1 MTQQYVIPESDTN
14 KARYAVPAFQNV
26 DGEFAIAGS
35 VSPLPTQDLSLLRL
49 EEGKAFA
56 LGVVRSFSDPLP
68 ASQSIDIAIAF
79 ASDVTP
85 NISISGLCA
94 GNAMGFLYEGAV
106 VTGGTAIT
114 ALNKNRNSLI
124 TSQSAALS
132 NPTVTTLGTPILS
145 QILIG
150 GEGKKAGGGDVGSS
164 DLILKP
170 LTTYLF
176 RLTNVNGT
184 AHAAEIV
191 LEWYE

>member
-1 MTQQYVIPESDTN
+1 MAIEVQRESLDTKSQHVSVSFADKDNVQYL
-14 KARYAVPAFQNV
+14 
-26 DGEFAIAGS
+26 AGS
-35 VSPLPTQDLSLLRL
+35 AKPFPTEDVTLLRL

-56 LGVVRSFSDPLP
+56 LGVVRSFADPLP
-68 ASQSIDIAIAF
+68 DGQSIDIAIAF
-79 ASDVTP
+79 AAGVTP

-94 GNAMGFLYEGAV
+94 GDAMGFLYEGSV

-114 ALNKNRNSLI
+114 ALNKNRNSLV
-124 TSQSAALS
+124 TSQSAALL

-150 GEGKKAGGGDVGSS
+150 GQGKKAGGGAVGSS

-176 RLTNVNGT
+176 RLTNVNST
-184 AHAAEIV
+184 DHAAEIV

>member
-1 MTQQYVIPESDTN
+1 MAIEVQRESLDTKSQHVSVSFADKDNVQYL
-14 KARYAVPAFQNV
+14 
-26 DGEFAIAGS
+26 AGS
-35 VSPLPTQDLSLLRL
+35 AKPFPTEDVTLLRL

-56 LGVVRSFSDPLP
+56 LGVVRSFADPLP
-68 ASQSIDIAIAF
+68 ATQSIDIAIAF
-79 ASDVTP
+79 AAGVTP

-94 GNAMGFLYEGAV
+94 GNAMGFLYEGSV

-114 ALNKNRNSLI
+114 ALNKNRNSLV

-150 GEGKKAGGGDVGSS
+150 GEGKKAGGGAIGSS

-176 RLTNVNGT
+176 RLTNINGT

>member
-1 MTQQYVIPESDTN
+1 MAIEVQRESLDTKSQHVSVSFADKDNVQYL
-14 KARYAVPAFQNV
+14 
-26 DGEFAIAGS
+26 AGS
-35 VSPLPTQDLSLLRL
+35 AKPFPTEDVTLLRL

-56 LGVVRSFSDPLP
+56 LGVVRSFADPLP
-68 ASQSIDIAIAF
+68 DGESIDIAIAF
-79 ASDVTP
+79 AAGVTP
-85 NISISGLCA
+85 NIAISGLCA
-94 GNAMGFLYEGAV
+94 GDAMGFLYEGSV

-150 GEGKKAGGGDVGSS
+150 GQGKKAGGGAVGSS

-176 RLTNVNGT
+176 RLTNVNST
-184 AHAAEIV
+184 DHAAEIV

>member
-1 MTQQYVIPESDTN
+1 MAIEVQRESLDTKSQHVSVSFADKDNVQYL
-14 KARYAVPAFQNV
+14 
-26 DGEFAIAGS
+26 AGS
-35 VSPLPTQDLSLLRL
+35 AKPFPTEDVTLLRL

-56 LGVVRSFSDPLP
+56 LGVVRSFADPLP
-68 ASQSIDIAIAF
+68 DDESIDIAIAF
-79 ASDVTP
+79 AAGVTP

-94 GNAMGFLYEGAV
+94 GDAMGFLYEGSV

-114 ALNKNRNSLI
+114 ALNKNRSSLT
-124 TSQSAALS
+124 TSQSAALL

-150 GEGKKAGGGDVGSS
+150 GQGKKAGGGAVGSS

-176 RLTNVNGT
+176 RLTNVNST

>member
-1 MTQQYVIPESDTN
+1 MAIEVQRESLDTKSQHVSVSFADKDNVQYL
-14 KARYAVPAFQNV
+14 
-26 DGEFAIAGS
+26 AGS
-35 VSPLPTQDLSLLRL
+35 AKPFPTEDVTLLRL

-56 LGVVRSFSDPLP
+56 LGVVRSFANPLP
-68 ASQSIDIAIAF
+68 DGESIDIAIAF
-79 ASDVTP
+79 AAGVTP

-94 GNAMGFLYEGAV
+94 GDAMGFLYEGSV

-114 ALNKNRNSLI
+114 AINKNRNSLI

-145 QILIG
+145 QILVG
-150 GEGKKAGGGDVGSS
+150 GQGKKAGGGAVGSS

-176 RLTNVNGT
+176 RLTNVNST
-184 AHAAEIV
+184 DHAAEIV

>member
-1 MTQQYVIPESDTN
+1 MAIEVQRESLDTKSQHVSVSFSDKDNVQYL
-14 KARYAVPAFQNV
+14 
-26 DGEFAIAGS
+26 AGS
-35 VSPLPTQDLSLLRL
+35 AKPFPTEDVSLLRL

-56 LGVVRSFSDPLP
+56 LGVVRSFANPLP
-68 ASQSIDIAIAF
+68 DGQSIDIAIAF
-79 ASDVTP
+79 AAGVTP

-94 GNAMGFLYEGAV
+94 GDAMGFLYEGSV

-132 NPTVTTLGTPILS
+132 SPTVTTLGTPILS

-150 GEGKKAGGGDVGSS
+150 GQGKKAGGGAIGSS

-184 AHAAEIV
+184 AHAAEII

>member
-1 MTQQYVIPESDTN
+1 MAIEVQRESLDTKAQHVSVSFADKDNVQYL
-14 KARYAVPAFQNV
+14 
-26 DGEFAIAGS
+26 AGS
-35 VSPLPTQDLSLLRL
+35 AKPFPTEDVTLLRL

-56 LGVVRSFSDPLP
+56 LGVVRSFADPLP
-68 ASQSIDIAIAF
+68 DGESIDIAIAF
-79 ASDVTP
+79 AAGVTP

-94 GNAMGFLYEGAV
+94 GDAMGFLYEGSV

-114 ALNKNRNSLI
+114 AVNKNRNSVI

-150 GEGKKAGGGDVGSS
+150 GQGKKAGGGAVGSS

-176 RLTNVNGT
+176 RLTNINGT

>member
-1 MTQQYVIPESDTN
+1 MAIEVQRESLDTKAQHVSVSFADKDNVQYL
-14 KARYAVPAFQNV
+14 
-26 DGEFAIAGS
+26 AGS
-35 VSPLPTQDLSLLRL
+35 AKPFPTEDVTLLRL

-56 LGVVRSFSDPLP
+56 LGVVRSFADPLP
-68 ASQSIDIAIAF
+68 DEESIDIAIAF
-79 ASDVTP
+79 AAGVTP

-94 GNAMGFLYEGAV
+94 GDAMGFLYEGSV

-114 ALNKNRNSLI
+114 AVNKNRNSLV

-132 NPTVTTLGTPILS
+132 NPSVTTLGTPILS

-150 GEGKKAGGGDVGSS
+150 GQGKKAGGGAIGSS

-184 AHAAEIV
+184 DHAAEIV

>member
-1 MTQQYVIPESDTN
+1 MAIEVQRESLDTKSQHVSVSFTDKDNVQYL
-14 KARYAVPAFQNV
+14 
-26 DGEFAIAGS
+26 AGS
-35 VSPLPTQDLSLLRL
+35 AKPFPTEDVTLLRL

-56 LGVVRSFSDPLP
+56 LGVVRSFADPLP

-79 ASDVTP
+79 AAGVTP

-94 GNAMGFLYEGAV
+94 GDAVGFLYEGSV

-114 ALNKNRNSLI
+114 ALNKNRNSLV

-150 GEGKKAGGGDVGSS
+150 GQGKKAGGGAVGSS

-184 AHAAEIV
+184 DHAAEIV

>member
-1 MTQQYVIPESDTN
+1 MAIEVQRESLDTKSQHVSVSFADKDNVQYL
-14 KARYAVPAFQNV
+14 
-26 DGEFAIAGS
+26 AGS
-35 VSPLPTQDLSLLRL
+35 AKPFPTEDVTLLRL

-56 LGVVRSFSDPLP
+56 LGVVRSFADPLP
-68 ASQSIDIAIAF
+68 DDESIDIAIAF
-79 ASDVTP
+79 AAGVTP

-94 GNAMGFLYEGAV
+94 GDAMGFLYEGSV

-114 ALNKNRNSLI
+114 AINKNRNSVI

-150 GEGKKAGGGDVGSS
+150 GQGKKAGGGAIGSS

>member
-1 MTQQYVIPESDTN
+1 MAITVERESLDTKSQHVSVSFTDKDNVQYL
-14 KARYAVPAFQNV
+14 
-26 DGEFAIAGS
+26 AGS
-35 VSPLPTQDLSLLRL
+35 AKPFPTEDVRLLRL

-56 LGVVRSFSDPLP
+56 LGVVRSFADPLP

-79 ASDVTP
+79 ASGVTP

-94 GNAMGFLYEGAV
+94 GNAMGFLYEGSV

-114 ALNKNRNSLI
+114 ALNKNRNSLT

-176 RLTNVNGT
+176 RLTNINGT

>member
-1 MTQQYVIPESDTN
+1 MAIEVQRESLDTKSQHVSVSFADKDNVQYL
-14 KARYAVPAFQNV
+14 
-26 DGEFAIAGS
+26 AGS
-35 VSPLPTQDLSLLRL
+35 AKPFPTEDVTLLRL

-56 LGVVRSFSDPLP
+56 LGVVRSFADPLP
-68 ASQSIDIAIAF
+68 ATQSIDIAIAF
-79 ASDVTP
+79 AAGVTP

-94 GNAMGFLYEGAV
+94 GNAMGFLYEGSV

-150 GEGKKAGGGDVGSS
+150 GEGKKAGGGAIGSS

-176 RLTNVNGT
+176 RLTNINGT

>member
-1 MTQQYVIPESDTN
+1 MAIEVQRESLDTKSQHVSVSFTDKDNVQYL
-14 KARYAVPAFQNV
+14 
-26 DGEFAIAGS
+26 AGS
-35 VSPLPTQDLSLLRL
+35 AKPFPTEDVTLLRL

-56 LGVVRSFSDPLP
+56 LGVVRSFSNPLP
-68 ASQSIDIAIAF
+68 DGQSIDIAIAF
-79 ASDVTP
+79 AAGVTP

-94 GNAMGFLYEGAV
+94 GDAMGFLYEGSV

-114 ALNKNRNSLI
+114 AINKNRNSVI

-150 GEGKKAGGGDVGSS
+150 GQGKKAGGGAIGSS

>member
-1 MTQQYVIPESDTN
+1 MAIEVQRESLDTKSQHVSVSFADKDNVQYL
-14 KARYAVPAFQNV
+14 
-26 DGEFAIAGS
+26 AGS
-35 VSPLPTQDLSLLRL
+35 AKPFPTEDVTLLRL

-56 LGVVRSFSDPLP
+56 LGVVRSFADPLP
-68 ASQSIDIAIAF
+68 DDESIDIAIAF
-79 ASDVTP
+79 AAGVTP

-94 GNAMGFLYEGAV
+94 GDAMGFLYEGSV

-114 ALNKNRNSLI
+114 ALNKNRSSLT
-124 TSQSAALS
+124 TSQSAALL

-150 GEGKKAGGGDVGSS
+150 GQGKKAGGGAVGSS

-184 AHAAEIV
+184 DHAAEIV

>member
-1 MTQQYVIPESDTN
+1 MAIEVQRESLDTKSQHVSVSFADKDNVQYL
-14 KARYAVPAFQNV
+14 
-26 DGEFAIAGS
+26 AGS
-35 VSPLPTQDLSLLRL
+35 AKPFPTEDVTLLRL

-56 LGVVRSFSDPLP
+56 LGVVRSFANPLP
-68 ASQSIDIAIAF
+68 DGESIDIAIAF
-79 ASDVTP
+79 AAGVTP

-94 GNAMGFLYEGAV
+94 GDAMGFLYEGSV

-150 GEGKKAGGGDVGSS
+150 GQGKKAGGGAIGSS

-176 RLTNVNGT
+176 RLTNINGT

>member
-1 MTQQYVIPESDTN
+1 MAIEVQRESLDTKSQHVSVSFADKDNVQYL
-14 KARYAVPAFQNV
+14 
-26 DGEFAIAGS
+26 AGS
-35 VSPLPTQDLSLLRL
+35 AKPFPTEDVTLLRL

-56 LGVVRSFSDPLP
+56 LGVVRSFADPLP
-68 ASQSIDIAIAF
+68 DGESIDIAIAF
-79 ASDVTP
+79 AAGVTP

-94 GNAMGFLYEGAV
+94 GDAMGFLYEGSV

-114 ALNKNRNSLI
+114 ALNKNRNSLV

-132 NPTVTTLGTPILS
+132 SPTVTTLGTPILS
-145 QILIG
+145 QLLIG
-150 GEGKKAGGGDVGSS
+150 GQGKKAGGGAVGSS

-176 RLTNVNGT
+176 RLTNINGT
-184 AHAAEIV
+184 DHAAEIV

>member
-1 MTQQYVIPESDTN
+1 MAIEVQRESLDTKSQHVSVSFADKDNVQYL
-14 KARYAVPAFQNV
+14 
-26 DGEFAIAGS
+26 AGS
-35 VSPLPTQDLSLLRL
+35 AKPFPTEDVTLLRL

-56 LGVVRSFSDPLP
+56 LGVVRSFANPLP
-68 ASQSIDIAIAF
+68 DGQSIDIAIAF
-79 ASDVTP
+79 AAGVTP

-94 GNAMGFLYEGAV
+94 GDAMGFLYEGSV

-114 ALNKNRNSLI
+114 ALNKNRNSLV

-150 GEGKKAGGGDVGSS
+150 GQGKKAGGGAVGSS

-184 AHAAEIV
+184 DHAAEIV

>member
-1 MTQQYVIPESDTN
+1 MAIEVQRESLDTKSQHVSVSFADKDNVQYL
-14 KARYAVPAFQNV
+14 
-26 DGEFAIAGS
+26 AGS
-35 VSPLPTQDLSLLRL
+35 AKPFPTEDVTLLRL

-56 LGVVRSFSDPLP
+56 LGVVRSFANPLP
-68 ASQSIDIAIAF
+68 DGESIDIAIAF
-79 ASDVTP
+79 AAGVTP

-94 GNAMGFLYEGAV
+94 GDAMGFLYEGSV
-106 VTGGTAIT
+106 VTGGTPIT
-114 ALNKNRNSLI
+114 AINKNRNSLI

-150 GEGKKAGGGDVGSS
+150 GEGKKAGGGAVGSS

-176 RLTNVNGT
+176 RLTNVNST
-184 AHAAEIV
+184 DHAAEIV

>member
-1 MTQQYVIPESDTN
+1 MTIQVERESLDAKSQHVSVSFTDKDNVQYL
-14 KARYAVPAFQNV
+14 
-26 DGEFAIAGS
+26 AGS
-35 VSPLPTQDLSLLRL
+35 AKPFPTEDVTLLRL

-56 LGVVRSFSDPLP
+56 LGVVRSFADPLP
-68 ASQSIDIAIAF
+68 ANQSIDIAIAF
-79 ASDVTP
+79 ASGVTP

-94 GNAMGFLYEGAV
+94 GNAMGFLYEGSV

-114 ALNKNRNSLI
+114 ALNKNRNSLT

-150 GEGKKAGGGDVGSS
+150 GQGKKAGGGAIASS

>member
-1 MTQQYVIPESDTN
+1 MTIEVQRESLDTKSQHVSVSFTDKDNVQYL
-14 KARYAVPAFQNV
+14 
-26 DGEFAIAGS
+26 AGS
-35 VSPLPTQDLSLLRL
+35 AKPFPTEDVTLLRL

-56 LGVVRSFSDPLP
+56 LGVVRSFADPLP
-68 ASQSIDIAIAF
+68 DDESIDIAIAF
-79 ASDVTP
+79 AAGVTP

-94 GNAMGFLYEGAV
+94 GDAMGFLYEGSV

-114 ALNKNRNSLI
+114 ALNKNRNSLV

-150 GEGKKAGGGDVGSS
+150 GQGKKAGGGAIGSS

-176 RLTNVNGT
+176 RLTNINGT
-184 AHAAEIV
+184 AHAAEII

>member
-1 MTQQYVIPESDTN
+1 MAIEVQRESLDTKSQHVSVSFADKDNVQYL
-14 KARYAVPAFQNV
+14 
-26 DGEFAIAGS
+26 AGS
-35 VSPLPTQDLSLLRL
+35 AKPFPTEDVTLLRL

-56 LGVVRSFSDPLP
+56 LGVVRSFADPLP
-68 ASQSIDIAIAF
+68 DDESIDIAIAF
-79 ASDVTP
+79 AAGVTP

-94 GNAMGFLYEGAV
+94 GDAMGFLYEGSV

-114 ALNKNRNSLI
+114 ALNKNRNSLV

-150 GEGKKAGGGDVGSS
+150 GQGKKAGGGAVGSS

-176 RLTNVNGT
+176 RLTNVNST
-184 AHAAEIV
+184 DHAAEIV

>member
-1 MTQQYVIPESDTN
+1 MAIEVQRESLDTKSQHVSVSFADKDNVQYL
-14 KARYAVPAFQNV
+14 
-26 DGEFAIAGS
+26 AGS
-35 VSPLPTQDLSLLRL
+35 AKPFPTEDVTLLRL

-56 LGVVRSFSDPLP
+56 LGVVRSFADPLP
-68 ASQSIDIAIAF
+68 DDESIDIAIAF
-79 ASDVTP
+79 AAGVTP

-94 GNAMGFLYEGAV
+94 GDAMGFLYEGSV

-114 ALNKNRNSLI
+114 ALNKNRNSLV

-150 GEGKKAGGGDVGSS
+150 GQGKKAGGGEIGSS

-176 RLTNVNGT
+176 RLTNINGT

>member
-1 MTQQYVIPESDTN
+1 MAITVERESLDTKSQHVSVSFTDKDNVQYL
-14 KARYAVPAFQNV
+14 
-26 DGEFAIAGS
+26 AGS
-35 VSPLPTQDLSLLRL
+35 AKPFPTEDVTLLRL

-56 LGVVRSFSDPLP
+56 LGVVRSFANPLP
-68 ASQSIDIAIAF
+68 DGESIDIAIAF
-79 ASDVTP
+79 ATGATP

-94 GNAMGFLYEGAV
+94 GDAMGFLYEGSV

-114 ALNKNRNSLI
+114 ALNKNRNSLT

-150 GEGKKAGGGDVGSS
+150 GQGKKAGGGAIGSS

-176 RLTNVNGT
+176 RLTNINGT

>member
-1 MTQQYVIPESDTN
+1 MAIEVQRESLDTKSQHVSVSFADKDNVQYL
-14 KARYAVPAFQNV
+14 
-26 DGEFAIAGS
+26 AGS
-35 VSPLPTQDLSLLRL
+35 AKPFPTEDVTLLRL

-56 LGVVRSFSDPLP
+56 LGVVRSFANPLP
-68 ASQSIDIAIAF
+68 DGESIDIAIAF
-79 ASDVTP
+79 AAGVTP

-94 GNAMGFLYEGAV
+94 GDAMGFLYEGSV

-150 GEGKKAGGGDVGSS
+150 GAGKKAGGGAVGSS

-176 RLTNVNGT
+176 RLTNVNST
-184 AHAAEIV
+184 DHAAEIV

>member
-1 MTQQYVIPESDTN
+1 MAIEVTRESLDAKSQHVSVSFADKDNVQYL
-14 KARYAVPAFQNV
+14 
-26 DGEFAIAGS
+26 AGS
-35 VSPLPTQDLSLLRL
+35 AKPLPTEGVTLLRL
-49 EEGKAFA
+49 EEGRAFA
-56 LGVVRSFSDPLP
+56 LGVVRSFADPLP
-68 ASQSIDIAIAF
+68 ASNSIDIAIAF
-79 ASDVTP
+79 AAGVTP

-94 GNAMGFLYEGAV
+94 GNAMGFLYENAV
-106 VTGGTAIT
+106 VTGGTSIT
-114 ALNKNRNSLI
+114 ALNKNRDSI
-124 TSQSAALS
+124 VASQSVALL

-176 RLTNVNGT
+176 RLTNVNGV

>member
-1 MTQQYVIPESDTN
+1 MAIEVQRESLDTKSQHVSVSFADKDNVQYL
-14 KARYAVPAFQNV
+14 
-26 DGEFAIAGS
+26 AGS
-35 VSPLPTQDLSLLRL
+35 AKPFPTEDVTLLRL

-56 LGVVRSFSDPLP
+56 LGVVRSFADPLP
-68 ASQSIDIAIAF
+68 DEESIDIAIAF
-79 ASDVTP
+79 AAGVTP

-94 GNAMGFLYEGAV
+94 GDAMGFLYEGSV

-114 ALNKNRNSLI
+114 ALNKNRNSLV

-132 NPTVTTLGTPILS
+132 NPSVTTLGTPILS

-150 GEGKKAGGGDVGSS
+150 GQGKKAGGGAIGSS

-184 AHAAEIV
+184 DHAAEIV

>member
-1 MTQQYVIPESDTN
+1 MAIEVQRESLDTKSQHVSVSFADKDNVQYL
-14 KARYAVPAFQNV
+14 
-26 DGEFAIAGS
+26 AGS
-35 VSPLPTQDLSLLRL
+35 AKPFPTEDVSLLRL

-56 LGVVRSFSDPLP
+56 LGVVRSFANPLP
-68 ASQSIDIAIAF
+68 DGQSIDIAIAF
-79 ASDVTP
+79 AAGVTP

-94 GNAMGFLYEGAV
+94 GDAMGFLYEGSV

-114 ALNKNRNSLI
+114 ALNKNRNSVI

-150 GEGKKAGGGDVGSS
+150 GQGKKASGGALGSS

>member
-1 MTQQYVIPESDTN
+1 MAIEVQRESLDTKSQHVSVSFTDKDNVQYL
-14 KARYAVPAFQNV
+14 
-26 DGEFAIAGS
+26 AGS
-35 VSPLPTQDLSLLRL
+35 AKPFPTEDVTLLRL

-56 LGVVRSFSDPLP
+56 LGVVRSFADPLP
-68 ASQSIDIAIAF
+68 ATQSIDIAIAF
-79 ASDVTP
+79 ADGVTP

-94 GNAMGFLYEGAV
+94 GNAMGFLYEGSV

-114 ALNKNRNSLI
+114 ALNKNRGSL
-124 TSQSAALS
+124 TASQSAALS
-132 NPTVTTLGTPILS
+132 SPTVTTLGTPILS

-150 GEGKKAGGGDVGSS
+150 GEGKKAGGGAVGST

-176 RLTNVNGT
+176 RLTNINGT

>member
-1 MTQQYVIPESDTN
+1 MAITVERESLDTKSQHVSVSFTDKDNVQYL
-14 KARYAVPAFQNV
+14 
-26 DGEFAIAGS
+26 AGS
-35 VSPLPTQDLSLLRL
+35 AKPFPTEDVTLLRL

-56 LGVVRSFSDPLP
+56 LGVVRSFADPLP
-68 ASQSIDIAIAF
+68 DDESIDIAIAF
-79 ASDVTP
+79 AAGVTP

-94 GNAMGFLYEGAV
+94 GDAMGFLYEGSV

-114 ALNKNRNSLI
+114 ALNKNRNSLT

-150 GEGKKAGGGDVGSS
+150 GQGKKAGGGAIGSS

-176 RLTNVNGT
+176 RLTNINGT

>member
-1 MTQQYVIPESDTN
+1 MAIEVQRESLDTKSQHVSVSFADKDNVQYL
-14 KARYAVPAFQNV
+14 
-26 DGEFAIAGS
+26 AGS
-35 VSPLPTQDLSLLRL
+35 AKPFPTEDVTLLRL

-56 LGVVRSFSDPLP
+56 LGVVRSFADPLP
-68 ASQSIDIAIAF
+68 DDESIDIAIAF
-79 ASDVTP
+79 AAGVTP

-94 GNAMGFLYEGAV
+94 GDAMGFLYEGSV

-114 ALNKNRNSLI
+114 ALNKNRNSLV

-150 GEGKKAGGGDVGSS
+150 GQGKKAGGGAFGSS

-176 RLTNVNGT
+176 RLTNVNST
-184 AHAAEIV
+184 DHAAEIV

>member
-1 MTQQYVIPESDTN
+1 MAIEVQRESLDTKSQHVSVSFADKDNVQYL
-14 KARYAVPAFQNV
+14 
-26 DGEFAIAGS
+26 AGS
-35 VSPLPTQDLSLLRL
+35 AKPFPTEDVTLLRL

-56 LGVVRSFSDPLP
+56 LGVVRSFADPLP
-68 ASQSIDIAIAF
+68 DDESIDIAIAF
-79 ASDVTP
+79 AAGVTP

-94 GNAMGFLYEGAV
+94 GDAMGFLYEGSV

-150 GEGKKAGGGDVGSS
+150 GQGKKAGGGAIGSS

>member
-1 MTQQYVIPESDTN
+1 MAIEVQRESLDTKSQHVSVSFADKDNVQYL
-14 KARYAVPAFQNV
+14 
-26 DGEFAIAGS
+26 AGS
-35 VSPLPTQDLSLLRL
+35 AKPFPTEDVTLLRL

-56 LGVVRSFSDPLP
+56 LGVVRSFANPLP
-68 ASQSIDIAIAF
+68 DGESIDIAIAF
-79 ASDVTP
+79 AAGVTP
-85 NISISGLCA
+85 NIAISGLCA
-94 GNAMGFLYEGAV
+94 GDAMGFLYEGSV
-106 VTGGTAIT
+106 VTGGTGIT
-114 ALNKNRNSLI
+114 AINKNRNSLV

-150 GEGKKAGGGDVGSS
+150 GQGKKAGGGAVGSS

-176 RLTNVNGT
+176 RLTNVNST
-184 AHAAEIV
+184 DHAAEIV

>member
-1 MTQQYVIPESDTN
+1 MAIEVQRESLDTKAQHVSVSFADKDNVQYL
-14 KARYAVPAFQNV
+14 
-26 DGEFAIAGS
+26 AGS
-35 VSPLPTQDLSLLRL
+35 AKPFPTEDVTLLRL

-56 LGVVRSFSDPLP
+56 LGVVRSFANPLP
-68 ASQSIDIAIAF
+68 DGESIDIAIAF
-79 ASDVTP
+79 AAGVTP

-94 GNAMGFLYEGAV
+94 GDAMGFLYEGSV

-150 GEGKKAGGGDVGSS
+150 GQGKKAGGGAVGSS

-176 RLTNVNGT
+176 RLTNVNST
-184 AHAAEIV
+184 DHAAEIV